1 MKNRIRHYTK
11 SRLFW
16 PFAALIL
23 ILLFDLL
30 FIPGFFRLEIKEQH
44 LYGRIIDILN
54 RGAPLMLMALGMTF
68 VIATEGVDLSVG
80 AIVAIAGAVAAMLI
94 GAETGVT
101 RIPLLLVIL
110 LTLGG
115 SMLCGLWNG
124 VLVANLGIQ
133 PMVATLILMV
143 SGRGIAKLITK
154 GQILTIYYDPYSFF
168 GGGYFL
174 GLPVS
179 LYVVAAA
186 AVAAYLLARKTS
198 FGLYIE
204 AVGISS
210 GASFHSGV
218 NEKRVKQIAYILSG
232 LCAGIAGILIS
243 SNTKS
248 ADSINA
254 GVLAELNAIL
264 SVVIG
269 GTLMTGGR
277 FSLLG
282 SLIGALII
290 QSLTTTI
297 YAFGVPPTVVSVVK
311 AIVVLLVCL
320 IQSEVMHQK
329 FNQWLKTNRNKVVTS

>member
-1 MKNRIRHYTK
+1 MKQQIKQITSSK
-11 SRLFW
+11 LFW
-16 PFAALIL
+16 PFLALVL
-23 ILLFDLL
+23 IMVFDLVTV
-30 FIPGFFRLEIKEQH
+30 PGFFRLEIKDQH
-44 LYGRIIDILN
+44 LYGRVIDILN

-80 AIVAIAGAVAAMLI
+80 AVVAIAGATAAWLI
-94 GAETGVT
+94 GSETGVT
-101 RIPLLLVIL
+101 RVPLLLVIL
-110 LTLGG
+110 ITLGV
-115 SMLCGLWNG
+115 SVICGLWNG
-124 VLVANLGIQ
+124 ALVAYLGIQ

-168 GGGYFL
+168 GGGYLL
-174 GLPVS
+174 GLPFS
-179 LYVVAAA
+179 LIVVAI
-186 AVAAYLLARKTS
+186 VGILAYLLARKTS
-198 FGLYIE
+198 FGLFTE
-204 AVGISS
+204 AVGIS
-210 GASFHSGV
+210 ASAGFHSGIK
-218 NEKRVKQIAYILSG
+218 EKQVKLLAYVICG

-269 GTLMTGGR
+269 GTLMSGGR

-282 SLIGALII
+282 SLVGALII

-311 AIVVLLVCL
+311 ALVVLAVRL

-329 FNQWLKTNRNKVVTS
+329 LQGWFKNEAREVAQT